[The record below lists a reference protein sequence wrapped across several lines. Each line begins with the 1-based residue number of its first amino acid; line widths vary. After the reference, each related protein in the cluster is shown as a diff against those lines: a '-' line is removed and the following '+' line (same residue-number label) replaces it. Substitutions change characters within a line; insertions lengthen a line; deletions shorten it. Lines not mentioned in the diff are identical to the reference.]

1 VTATDD
7 QISPERL
14 RALIREVL
22 RDALPALAQAPPAP
36 ASPGT
41 PSPAVGGPPATG
53 STRPGTPPTGLPPAP
68 GSRPA
73 PAAPAVTAATRTA
86 PVTRSAG
93 GGEVQAV
100 RMETSDDLREF
111 ALHILRLAD
120 NPKRRADLLAGR
132 LRFELTARGGEQA
145 APAQRIDKGAVTER
159 AVIAAAKA
167 GTGLLLGR
175 RAVLTPLAADKAR
188 ALGVRIEKER

>member
-1 VTATDD
+1 
-7 QISPERL
+7 
-14 RALIREVL
+14 
-22 RDALPALAQAPPAP
+22 
-36 ASPGT
+36 
-41 PSPAVGGPPATG
+41 
-53 STRPGTPPTGLPPAP
+53 
-68 GSRPA
+68 
-73 PAAPAVTAATRTA
+73 
-86 PVTRSAG
+86 
-93 GGEVQAV
+93 
-100 RMETSDDLREF
+100 METSTDLREF

-120 NPKRRADLLAGR
+120 NPKRRADILAGR
-132 LRFELTARGGEQA
+132 LRFELARQGGEQA